1 MHDYRQQES
10 GNSQAGNVSFR
21 PVADDGLVWLQLA
34 SGNRSDPIRVPF
46 DVSEALDFRFG
57 IFTFAHGFDYTV
69 HRAPKLIE
77 VRRNLGQKVRFGFIH
92 RPHGGGPA
100 KSAH

>member
-21 PVADDGLVWLQLA
+21 PVADNGLVWLQLA

-57 IFTFAHGFDYTV
+57 FSPSRMASIIRSIAH
-69 HRAPKLIE
+69 P
-77 VRRNLGQKVRFGFIH
+77 
-92 RPHGGGPA
+92 
-100 KSAH
+100 SS